1 MLANCTFP
9 DPELV
14 ADRKYAREQM
24 NLINQETDT
33 KIKEQLLKE
42 TFGSVTGRIYIEPNV
57 RFDYGYNISVGKNF
71 YANYDCVLLDVCPIT
86 FGDNC
91 MLAPNVG
98 CLRRRIHCI
107 RSNEIAA

>member
-1 MLANCTFP
+1 MTQRTEKEKMIAGELYFSP

-57 RFDYGYNISVGKNF
+57 RFDYG
-71 YANYDCVLLDVCPIT
+71 
-86 FGDNC
+86 
-91 MLAPNVG
+91 
-98 CLRRRIHCI
+98 
-107 RSNEIAA
+107 

>member
-1 MLANCTFP
+1 MTQRTEKEKMIAGELYFSP

-57 RFDYGYNISVGKNF
+57 RFDYGYNISVGK
-71 YANYDCVLLDVCPIT
+71 
-86 FGDNC
+86 
-91 MLAPNVG
+91 
-98 CLRRRIHCI
+98 
-107 RSNEIAA
+107 

>member
-1 MLANCTFP
+1 MTQRTEKEKMIAGELYFSP

-57 RFDYGYNISVGKNF
+57 RFD
-71 YANYDCVLLDVCPIT
+71 
-86 FGDNC
+86 
-91 MLAPNVG
+91 
-98 CLRRRIHCI
+98 
-107 RSNEIAA
+107 

>member
-1 MLANCTFP
+1 MTQRTEKEKMIAGELYFSP

-42 TFGSVTGRIYIEPNV
+42 TFGSVTGRIY
-57 RFDYGYNISVGKNF
+57 
-71 YANYDCVLLDVCPIT
+71 
-86 FGDNC
+86 
-91 MLAPNVG
+91 
-98 CLRRRIHCI
+98 
-107 RSNEIAA
+107 

>member
-1 MLANCTFP
+1 MTQRTEKEKMIAGELYFSP

-57 RFDYGYNISVGKNF
+57 RFDYGYNISV
-71 YANYDCVLLDVCPIT
+71 
-86 FGDNC
+86 
-91 MLAPNVG
+91 
-98 CLRRRIHCI
+98 
-107 RSNEIAA
+107 